1 MMNRI
6 TIVLT
11 VVLLYACSHK
21 VEKTKPT
28 TESITESIYASG
40 IIKSANQY
48 QVFAPVNGIIDE
60 VYLTEG
66 DSVIKGTRILS
77 ISNETQ
83 KLNQKNAE
91 LAAGFNDYNANQG
104 KLNEARQML
113 ELARSKA
120 ANDSALYFRQKNL
133 WDQQIGSR
141 NEFEMRQLAYQN
153 SKATLVSATVKLND
167 LKRQLEYSSAQA
179 KQNLKITEQLTGDY
193 TLKSEVDGII
203 YSIGKTKGEM
213 VGVNSP
219 LAVIGSDKDFI
230 LELQVDEYDILKVR
244 LGQLVLI
251 TMDSYRGKV
260 FEAIVTKI
268 EPIMNERSKTF
279 VVEATFK
286 TRPEV
291 LYPNITFEAN
301 IVLEQKDNALLIP
314 RNYLINE
321 SQVIKSNGD
330 TVQVAIGLKDYQKVE
345 ILSGITAQDELL
357 KPDK

>member
-1 MMNRI
+1 MNNRI
-6 TIVLT
+6 TIVLIGI
-11 VVLLYACSHK
+11 LLYACAGK
-21 VEKTKPT
+21 VVKVKPT
-28 TESITESIYASG
+28 TETITESIYASG

-48 QVFAPVNGIIDE
+48 QVFAPVNGIIDK

-66 DSVIKGTRILS
+66 DTVVKGTPILS

-91 LAAGFNDYNANQG
+91 LTAGFNDFNANQG
-104 KLNEARQML
+104 KLNEAQQML
-113 ELARSKA
+113 EVARSKA

-141 NEFEMRQLAYQN
+141 NEYEMRQLAYQN
-153 SKATLVSATVKLND
+153 SKAALVSATVKLND

-203 YSIGKTKGEM
+203 YSISKTKGEM

-260 FEAIVTKI
+260 FEAVVTKI

-279 VVEATFK
+279 VVEAAFK

-301 IVLEQKDNALLIP
+301 IVLQQKDNAILIP
-314 RNYLINE
+314 RSLLIND
-321 SQVIKSNGD
+321 SQVVKSNGD
-330 TVQVAIGLKDYQKVE
+330 TVSVTIGLKDYEKVE